1 MDRRP
6 ADEAASSKPLEQ
18 PAGNKFRLLR
28 VTRNVLTWMPKRV
41 RYDAENPPKFTMAL
55 NLLFAIATT
64 FTVSNLYYNQPILN
78 QMAVTFG
85 VTFEKASSVATLMQ
99 AGYAAGLLF
108 ICPLGDIF
116 RRRYLILGL
125 VLFTAVLVSRLSC
138 RLLCPHSHLLTT
150 TAQWIALCLT
160 TDFAAFAAIS
170 FICGATTVT
179 PQLMLPLVGDL
190 APAKRRATALSI
202 VVSGLV
208 LGMLVARVLS
218 GVVAN
223 YTDWRN
229 IYWFAFGIQFVIL
242 GLLFF
247 FMPDYPSKN
256 PGGLNYLA
264 MLWSI
269 GYMLF
274 TEPLLAQ
281 ACLISFSISAVFTSY
296 WTTLSF
302 LLSSPPYSYSSVDI
316 GLFGLIG
323 IVVISLGPVY
333 SILIIDKMVPLLSTL
348 LGLLVEII
356 GVAVGTF
363 IGDFTIAG
371 PIIQAITIDTG
382 NQFAQIA
389 NRASIYTIQ
398 PNARNRV
405 NTAYMLSAF
414 IGQLTGTAVG
424 NRLYAEGGW
433 RYSGACSSKF
443 FHCTGARWLGWRADL
458 EKLDFLAS
466 PSWYASLA
474 GPENRGGLAGRA
486 DGAFVE
492 TT

>member
-1 MDRRP
+1 LTCSTCDV
-6 ADEAASSKPLEQ
+6 ADVE
-18 PAGNKFRLLR
+18 
-28 VTRNVLTWMPKRV
+28 
-41 RYDAENPPKFTMAL
+41 
-55 NLLFAIATT
+55 
-64 FTVSNLYYNQPILN
+64 IL
-78 QMAVTFG
+78 
-85 VTFEKASSVATLMQ
+85 
-99 AGYAAGLLF
+99 
-108 ICPLGDIF
+108 
-116 RRRYLILGL
+116 
-125 VLFTAVLVSRLSC
+125 
-138 RLLCPHSHLLTT
+138 
-150 TAQWIALCLT
+150 AQWIVLCLT
-160 TDFAAFAAIS
+160 KSFNAFVAIS

-190 APAKRRATALSI
+190 APAKRRGTALSV

-218 GVVAN
+218 GVIAN

-229 IYWFAFGIQFVIL
+229 IYWFGFAVQWVIF
-242 GLLFF
+242 GLLFA

-256 PGGLNYLA
+256 PGGLNYFA

-269 GYMLF
+269 VHMLF
-274 TEPLLAQ
+274 TEPLLVQ

-323 IVVISLGPVY
+323 IAVVTLGPVY
-333 SILIIDKMVPLLSTL
+333 SLFIIDKMVPLLSTL
-348 LGLLVEII
+348 LGLVTEIA
-356 GVAVGTF
+356 GVATGTF
-363 IGDFTIAG
+363 IGNFTIAG
-371 PIIQAITIDTG
+371 PIIQAITIDVG

-398 PNARNRV
+398 PKARNRV

-433 RYSGACSSKF
+433 RYSGACSS
-443 FHCTGARWLGWRADL
+443 GS
-458 EKLDFLAS
+458 S
-466 PSWYASLA
+466 P
-474 GPENRGGLAGRA
+474 
-486 DGAFVE
+486 
-492 TT
+492 